1 MKRLSTIVTFCLV
14 LIFWEVAAVM
24 GTGTEDTLN
33 QALLAYLAKTGDEAK
48 TIEPHQTALVD
59 LNGDGRE
66 DALILLQSPY
76 WCGSGGCTMLVFKGT
91 KSGFQFVSRS
101 TLIRAPVLVSN
112 SKTRGWRDLV
122 VEVSGGGAP
131 LKRVALKFDGRK
143 YPLNPSTQK
152 ALSNGMLQEGTKV
165 FMEKP

>member
-1 MKRLSTIVTFCLV
+1 VKGLITILTLCLA

-33 QALLAYLAKTGDEAK
+33 QALLAYLTKTGDDPK
-48 TIEPHQTALVD
+48 TIDPHQIALVD
-59 LNGDGRE
+59 LNGDGQK

-91 KSGFQFVSRS
+91 KSGYKFVSRS
-101 TLIRAPVLVSN
+101 TLIRGPVLVST
-112 SKTRGWRDLV
+112 SKTRGWRELV

-131 LKRVALKFDGRK
+131 SKRVALKFDGRK
-143 YPLNPSTQK
+143 YPLNPSTK
-152 ALSNGMLQEGTKV
+152 RALPTGTPEGGTTV
-165 FMEKP
+165 FPEKP